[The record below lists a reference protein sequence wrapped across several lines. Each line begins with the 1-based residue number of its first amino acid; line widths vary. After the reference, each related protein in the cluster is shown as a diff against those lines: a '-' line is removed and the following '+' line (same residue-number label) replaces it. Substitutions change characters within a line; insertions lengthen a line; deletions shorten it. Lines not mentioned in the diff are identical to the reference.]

1 MRERE
6 RDRMSALAC
15 VRVRFQL
22 HDVLPYAFCFNFLE
36 ATSSISFPLL
46 FFFFSSF
53 FTLFGPPSRSCVPL
67 SPVAASA
74 TALPRPSWELREMY
88 HGGFQHCGCCAR
100 YISSPSPIPPYP
112 HSLTAFLH
120 PPTPSPSSPPRPDS
134 LFSLLPVYPFPTT
147 LSLSLTP
154 PPLRRSK
161 GLNRPVQFP
170 TRSASNPRCVSRRSR
185 VNLRRLRRARR
196 RASYFFFSF
205 RLSVWTRRE
214 RSSLSIFFFM
224 FLSSS
229 STTTT
234 TKTTSCSVT
243 VSMKA
248 TE

>member
-1 MRERE
+1 
-6 RDRMSALAC
+6 MSALAC
-15 VRVRFQL
+15 VRVRFQR

-46 FFFFSSF
+46 LFFFPSF

-185 VNLRRLRRARR
+185 VNLRRLRRVRR
-196 RASYFFFSF
+196 RDVALRTFFFLSDSLSGRVESD
-205 RLSVWTRRE
+205 RLSM
-214 RSSLSIFFFM
+214 FFFM